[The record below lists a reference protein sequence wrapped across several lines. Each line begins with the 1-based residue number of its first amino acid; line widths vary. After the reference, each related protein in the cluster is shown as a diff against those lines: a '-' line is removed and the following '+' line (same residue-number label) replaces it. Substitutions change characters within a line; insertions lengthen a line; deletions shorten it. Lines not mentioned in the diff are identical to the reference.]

1 MGLDNIIEKDPE
13 WRSSINYILIK
24 NNICRTMKEINDSLN
39 KSIDDKIKNNKPIF
53 EDYKNNN
60 INYKKAEEI
69 KKKKIE
75 EDKKKNK
82 PKINNNNYNLILN
95 FVVKCLV
102 IKLSKMTI
110 FNNKNYKKLKIY

>member
-1 MGLDNIIEKDPE
+1 
-13 WRSSINYILIK
+13 
-24 NNICRTMKEINDSLN
+24 MKEINDSLN

-53 EDYKNNN
+53 EDYKN

-69 KKKKIE
+69 KNKKIE

-102 IKLSKMTI
+102 IKLSKITL
-110 FNNKNYKKLKIY
+110 FNNKSFKKLKIY